1 MAETI
6 EQRVTP
12 YGHLAYG
19 EQLKKKHEWLRG
31 VLGALGN
38 SLEKEIKR
46 GNEIAPHWYRQ
57 SKEMPLSDDIIHS
70 DALEG
75 YRNKVEFTVGY
86 QYAPP
91 RDGEN
96 ELWSKGPV
104 CVGFNRGN
112 LAKGISFVEKPD
124 SIKVNS
130 AESLIVAKK
139 FEKIVAESGLTP
151 YDKSVNR
158 GFWRILVY
166 RESKVTK
173 QVLICVVV
181 SKQTEDNK
189 DVRPL
194 TQGLKDTLI
203 SEFRDGTPVGDKGYK
218 ICSLSVIYATDLS
231 GGYKEGDEWEVLSG
245 TGHYEEVLCGFRFT
259 VSPFAFF

>member
-1 MAETI
+1 
-6 EQRVTP
+6 
-12 YGHLAYG
+12 
-19 EQLKKKHEWLRG
+19 
-31 VLGALGN
+31 
-38 SLEKEIKR
+38 
-46 GNEIAPHWYRQ
+46 
-57 SKEMPLSDDIIHS
+57 MPLSDEIIHS

-91 RDGEN
+91 REGED
-96 ELWSKGPV
+96 ELWAKGPI

-139 FEKIVAESGLTP
+139 FEKIVAESGLAP
-151 YDKSVNR
+151 YDKSNNK

-173 QVLICVVV
+173 QVLVCVVV
-181 SKQTEDNK
+181 SKQTVDNK
-189 DVRPL
+189 DV
-194 TQGLKDTLI
+194 
-203 SEFRDGTPVGDKGYK
+203 
-218 ICSLSVIYATDLS
+218 
-231 GGYKEGDEWEVLSG
+231 
-245 TGHYEEVLCGFRFT
+245 
-259 VSPFAFF
+259 